1 MPLKVLDH
9 KVVHKGKVFNTIVD
23 EIEYESGN
31 RGVREVAEHPGG
43 AVVMPVLDD
52 GSIVF
57 IYQYRYPIGQYVYEL
72 PAGKLE
78 PGEPPE
84 ECARRELK
92 EETGYDAGSIEKLT
106 AIYTTP
112 GFCTEKLHIFIAK
125 DLKDGKQ
132 QLEEGE
138 LGLSLK
144 YFSAN
149 EAFAMVASGKI
160 VDAKSIVGL
169 FFLRDLR
176 NAR

>member
-9 KVVHKGKVFNTIVD
+9 KVIFKGRVFNTIVD
-23 EIEYESGN
+23 EVEYESGN
-31 RGVREVAEHPGG
+31 RSVREIAEHSGG
-43 AVVMPVLDD
+43 AVVLPLLDD
-52 GSIVF
+52 GRVVF
-57 IYQYRYPIGQYVYEL
+57 VYQYRYPLKEHIYEL

-92 EETGYDAGSIEKLT
+92 EETGYDAGKLEKLT

-112 GFCTEKLHIFIAK
+112 GFCTEKLHIFIARN
-125 DLKDGKQ
+125 LKDGKQ

-144 YFSAN
+144 YIPAG
-149 EAFAMVASGKI
+149 EAFEMVRKNEI
-160 VDAKSIVGL
+160 VDAKTIVGL
-169 FFLRDLR
+169 FFLKDFLER
-176 NAR
+176 

>member
-1 MPLKVLDH
+1 MSLKVLNH
-9 KVVHKGKVFNTIVD
+9 KVVYKGRVFNTIVD

-31 RGVREVAEHPGG
+31 IGIREVAEHPGG
-43 AVVMPVLDD
+43 AVVLPVLGD
-52 GSIVF
+52 GRVVF
-57 IYQYRYPIGQYVYEL
+57 VHQYRYPLKEYIYEL

-92 EETGYDAGSIEKLT
+92 EETGYDAGTLEKLT
-106 AIYTTP
+106 SIYTTP

-132 QLEEGE
+132 HLEEGE

-144 YFSAN
+144 YFSPR
-149 EAFAMVASGKI
+149 EAFDMVSRGEI
-160 VDAKSIVGL
+160 VDGKTIAGL
-169 FFLRDLR
+169 FFLRNLHG
-176 NAR
+176 A

>member
-1 MPLKVLDH
+1 MSLKIIDH
-9 KVVHKGKVFNTIVD
+9 KVIYKGKVFNTLVD
-23 EIEYESGN
+23 EVQYDSGN

-52 GSIVF
+52 GRIVF
-57 IYQYRYPIGQYVYEL
+57 VYQYRYPLKDYLYEL

-78 PGEPPE
+78 AGEPPE
-84 ECARRELK
+84 VCARRELK
-92 EETGYDAGSIEKLT
+92 EETGYEAGRLEKLT

-112 GFCTEKLHIFIAK
+112 GFCTEKLHIFIAR

-144 YFSAN
+144 YISPADAFEMVRRN
-149 EAFAMVASGKI
+149 EI
-160 VDAKSIVGL
+160 VDAKTIVGL
-169 FFLRDLR
+169 FFLEKLR
-176 NAR
+176 NA

>member
-1 MPLKVLDH
+1 MSLKIIDH
-9 KVVHKGKVFNTIVD
+9 KVIYKGKVFNTLVD
-23 EIEYESGN
+23 EVQYDSGN

-52 GSIVF
+52 GRIVF
-57 IYQYRYPIGQYVYEL
+57 VYQYRYPLKDYLYEL

-78 PGEPPE
+78 AGEPPE
-84 ECARRELK
+84 VCARRELK
-92 EETGYDAGSIEKLT
+92 EETGYEAGRLEKLT

-112 GFCTEKLHIFIAK
+112 GFCTEKLHIFIAR

-144 YFSAN
+144 YISPVDAFEMVRRN
-149 EAFAMVASGKI
+149 EI
-160 VDAKSIVGL
+160 VDAKTIVGL
-169 FFLRDLR
+169 FFLEKLR
-176 NAR
+176 NA

>member
-1 MPLKVLDH
+1 MPLKVISH
-9 KVVHKGKVFNTIVD
+9 KVVYKGRVFNTIVD
-23 EIEYESGN
+23 EIEYQSGN
-31 RGVREVAEHPGG
+31 KGIREVAEHNGG

-52 GSIVF
+52 GRIAFVH
-57 IYQYRYPIGQYVYEL
+57 QYRYPLGEYIYEL

-106 AIYTTP
+106 SIYTTP
-112 GFCTEKLHIFIAK
+112 GFCTEKLHIFVAR

-138 LGLSLK
+138 LGLSIK
-144 YFSAN
+144 YFTAE
-149 EAFAMVASGKI
+149 EAFRMVERNEI
-160 VDAKSIVGL
+160 VDAKTIVGL
-169 FFLRDLR
+169 FFLK
-176 NAR
+176 NHQGA